1 MPSAALR
8 FSSVGINVPGLSLIV
23 RNDLI
28 DKNPTL
34 VRKMVGLMQKVIEL
48 GAGSRPPPSI
58 RS

>member
-8 FSSVGINVPGLSLIV
+8 FSSVGINVPGLSLIA